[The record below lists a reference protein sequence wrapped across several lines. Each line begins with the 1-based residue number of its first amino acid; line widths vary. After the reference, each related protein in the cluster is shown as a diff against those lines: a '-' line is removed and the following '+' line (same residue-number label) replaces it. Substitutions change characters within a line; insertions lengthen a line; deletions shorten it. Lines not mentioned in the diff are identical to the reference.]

1 MPTTCLVCD
10 QPAYVWIGG
19 APLCRVHQAFVL
31 GAIEELRAKGEPVS
45 ATKVALDLRKEAK
58 ELKKREKKEVSM

>member
-10 QPAYVWIGG
+10 QPAYVWVGG
-19 APLCRVHQAFVL
+19 TALCRVHHAFVL
-31 GAIEELRAKGEPVS
+31 GAIEELRAQGKPVN

-58 ELKKREKKEVSM
+58 GLKK